1 MKYGRAVNLLQTGHP
16 HKQSEKD
23 PSERGQQE
31 GNADNSER
39 GDGRGSRQ
47 QQLSWPVHLYTDKA
61 SAEHFF
67 LQESEIM

>member
-1 MKYGRAVNLLQTGHP
+1 MKEYGRAVNLLQTGHP

-31 GNADNSER
+31 GNGDNSER

-47 QQLSWPVHLYTDKA
+47 QQLS
-61 SAEHFF
+61 
-67 LQESEIM
+67 